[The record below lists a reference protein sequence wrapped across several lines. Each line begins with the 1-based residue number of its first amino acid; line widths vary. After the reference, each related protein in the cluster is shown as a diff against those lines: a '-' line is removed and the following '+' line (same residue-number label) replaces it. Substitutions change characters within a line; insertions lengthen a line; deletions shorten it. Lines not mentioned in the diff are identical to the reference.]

1 MMFEGLNPD
10 GSAAGT
16 ALLVPGESDHPE
28 PSWSDHGF
36 VAYDDDLDEDESYFL
51 ESEDEE
57 DDSYEDDDIEDFD
70 DEEDE
75 SLVESDDLDDDDDL

>member
-1 MMFEGLNPD
+1 MMFEGLN
-10 GSAAGT
+10 AAEAGT
-16 ALLVPGESDHPE
+16 ALLVPGESDHDE
-28 PSWSDHGF
+28 PCWSDYGV

-57 DDSYEDDDIEDFD
+57 DDDYEDDDIEDFD

-75 SLVESDDLDDDDDL
+75 SLDDSDNLDDDDDL